1 MNGATAIF
9 REDNFTFETFI
20 MNNEDSNIAS
30 ELEAISADAQK
41 TFGNLSA
48 AQINWKP
55 SATGWSVGQCF
66 EHLIKSNELFYDELE
81 RIASGTRSNSFL
93 ESYSPLSVFFGN
105 LLINS
110 LKKDARKFKAPT
122 QKIVPP
128 SEIDANI
135 VEIFAAHQSELIGKI
150 KRTESADWRKIKVT
164 SPFMKLITYR
174 LSDGYQ
180 VIVEHEKRH
189 VRQAERVT
197 QAEGF
202 PKN

>member
-1 MNGATAIF
+1 MKQELAKF
-9 REDNFTFETFI
+9 VED
-20 MNNEDSNIAS
+20 A
-30 ELEAISADAQK
+30 EAIADDTKK

-66 EHLIKSNELFYDELE
+66 EHLIKTNELFYDELE
-81 RIASGTRSNSFL
+81 KIGNGTRKNSFL
-93 ESYSPLSVFFGN
+93 ESYSPLSSFFGN

-110 LKKDARKFKAPT
+110 LKKDSRKFKAPT

-135 VEIFAAHQSELIGKI
+135 VEIFAAHQSELIAKI
-150 KRTESADWRKIKVT
+150 KRTESADWRKVKVT

-180 VIVEHEKRH
+180 VVVEHEKRH

-197 QAEGF
+197 QTEGF
-202 PKN
+202 PTN